1 MKGGRYKNKK
11 LTPTLNVKGLSFGL
25 SVHQCSLNRETFF
38 IIDKADPNERTK
50 KNAVFHNVTWHFNK
64 TSFHVRLP
72 VLMPDLSLLS
82 VKIHNL
88 NVCFGCSKEPSH

>member
-1 MKGGRYKNKK
+1 M
-11 LTPTLNVKGLSFGL
+11 
-25 SVHQCSLNRETFF
+25 
-38 IIDKADPNERTK
+38 NEQ